1 VNVDANTVL
10 ILGGL
15 VVTNIAAIV
24 GFFVSLKVGQ
34 ARLEVK
40 VDRCERDLNNLG
52 GMIRD
57 LKTEGESK

>member
-1 VNVDANTVL
+1 MNVDANTVL

-34 ARLEVK
+34 AKLEVK
-40 VDRCERDLNNLG
+40 VDRFENDLKNLG
-52 GMIRD
+52 GMIRE
-57 LKTEGESK
+57 LKQGDKK